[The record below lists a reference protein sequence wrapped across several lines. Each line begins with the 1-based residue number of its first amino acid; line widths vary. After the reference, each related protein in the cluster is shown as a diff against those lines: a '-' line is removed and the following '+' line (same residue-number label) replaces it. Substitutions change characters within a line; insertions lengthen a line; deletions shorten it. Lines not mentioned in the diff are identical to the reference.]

1 MAPDFYPVHL
11 LPDSSLAAAP
21 TVAQPVLVVSSYTP
35 TPTMQI
41 LTPIQLTATPL
52 PESTPNRAPPTPL
65 ATTPPASSQLSTDIR
80 SIENTDSST
89 DVEESATTTSK
100 EVTLST
106 TSMGVDE
113 TTTVTTKHP
122 TTTRPRGSQNT
133 SGAQSGQSRGKIM
146 RGPRIG
152 STLGY
157 LGGLMASSAGWQAVI
172 VAMVNPRGQLEKVET
187 RMAKA
192 AWAMAKR
199 AEGAHVNGLE
209 TLPVYYGAVLAALH
223 AGVAKDQVNF
233 YTGLFLASR
242 ALYNVVYI
250 LNTNQFAALARTFIW
265 TTSLGACLKLFLAAA
280 ATKY

>member
-1 MAPDFYPVHL
+1 MSLSAYPNFPL
-11 LPDSSLAAAP
+11 LSLPVAAALAYAP
-21 TVAQPVLVVSSYTP
+21 HFIRALIV
-35 TPTMQI
+35 I
-41 LTPIQLTATPL
+41 KATKRW
-52 PESTPNRAPPTPL
+52 NN
-65 ATTPPASSQLSTDIR
+65 I
-80 SIENTDSST
+80 
-89 DVEESATTTSK
+89 
-100 EVTLST
+100 
-106 TSMGVDE
+106 
-113 TTTVTTKHP
+113 
-122 TTTRPRGSQNT
+122 
-133 SGAQSGQSRGKIM
+133 
-146 RGPRIG
+146 
-152 STLGY
+152 
-157 LGGLMASSAGWQAVI
+157 
-172 VAMVNPRGQLEKVET
+172 NPRGQLEKVET